1 MDCVCVE
8 GDCRWGEWQPMIMEL
23 LVDENGLQ
31 LTMVTVIQPCDI
43 LTIDSYN
50 LNQWIYLNKAFD
62 KDECITTNTFN
73 NTDELSNM
81 LNKRGQ
87 TKKEYMILFV

>member
-1 MDCVCVE
+1 
-8 GDCRWGEWQPMIMEL
+8 MIMEL

-50 LNQWIYLNKAFD
+50 LNQ
-62 KDECITTNTFN
+62 
-73 NTDELSNM
+73 
-81 LNKRGQ
+81 
-87 TKKEYMILFV
+87 